1 MHNYEF
7 LLIFMNSNY
16 FAEEGWLAHILSACG
31 LWLYLLM
38 TWVMLKSKFA
48 GFSQKDLHGLC
59 CLVNNCLLSEGLK
72 FTYYIVV

>member
-31 LWLYLLM
+31 L
-38 TWVMLKSKFA
+38 
-48 GFSQKDLHGLC
+48 
-59 CLVNNCLLSEGLK
+59 
-72 FTYYIVV
+72 